1 MAPAEDA
8 QDISLNPRRQEVL
21 RLVVRFHVQTGEPVG
36 SRTVSRNHPEQLSPA
51 SIRNIMADLEDEGFL
66 AQPHTS
72 AGRVPTDKGYRY
84 FVDDLLDVGQ
94 ISPEEVTRIEGV
106 LRTTR
111 GEVRTLLEE
120 ASYLL
125 SVLSRSVGVV
135 VAPDLAQTLFEHIE
149 FVRIGPQH
157 IVAIFVA
164 RSGVVN
170 HRVIRVEE
178 DYGQEQLDRLAALVV
193 RRFSGKTLPEVRR
206 ALLDA
211 MSLEKE
217 GMDRFLAE
225 ALRLTRLYLDQASE
239 GKRVYL
245 GGRASLASQPE
256 FSDPERLQELLAA
269 FEEKGR
275 LVRILT
281 RCLESDGMKVQI
293 GSENPEPEMSACSV
307 VTSPYG
313 AKDRPLGTVGIIG
326 PTRMEYARAVAL
338 VDTMARAMS
347 RTLFEQENEQENEEE
362 AS

>member
-1 MAPAEDA
+1 VAPPD
-8 QDISLNPRRQEVL
+8 DSSDTSLNPRRQEVL

-36 SRTVSRNHPEQLSPA
+36 SRTVSRSHPEKLSPA

-66 AQPHTS
+66 TQPHPS
-72 AGRVPTDKGYRY
+72 AGRIPTDKGYRY
-84 FVDDLLDVGQ
+84 FVDDLLEVGQ
-94 ISPEEVTRIEGV
+94 INRDEVTRIEEA

-111 GEVRTLLEE
+111 GEVRTVLEE
-120 ASYLL
+120 ASHLL

-149 FVRIGPQH
+149 FVRIGPRQ
-157 IVAIFVA
+157 IVGIFVA

-170 HRVIRVEE
+170 HRVIQVEE

-193 RRFSGKTLPEVRR
+193 RRFAGQTLPEVRR

-211 MSLEKE
+211 MSREKE

-225 ALRLTRLYLDQASE
+225 ALKLTRLYLDQASE

-245 GGRASLASQPE
+245 GGRASLAGQPE
-256 FSDPERLQELLAA
+256 FSDPERLQELMAA

-275 LVRILT
+275 LVRILN

-307 VTSPYG
+307 VASPYG
-313 AKDRPLGTVGIIG
+313 TKDRHLGAVGIIG

-338 VDTMARAMS
+338 VDTMARTMS
-347 RTLFEQENEQENEEE
+347 QALFEQEDAQEDEEE